1 MTSRTQLDLRRHYG
15 GLSEKETDEVV
26 GILADLI
33 VTYLKKGSGCLNRGS
48 DAVRARRPQE
58 GGNP

>member
-1 MTSRTQLDLRRHYG
+1 MVTSRTQLDLRRHCG

-33 VTYLKKGSGCLNRGS
+33 VTYIEKRSECSSRGSG
-48 DAVRARRPQE
+48 AAPARTSEERR
-58 GGNP
+58 

>member
-1 MTSRTQLDLRRHYG
+1 MPAHAPLQVRRHYG

-33 VTYLKKGSGCLNRGS
+33 VTYLKKRSGSADSASAAAPVPTSEG
-48 DAVRARRPQE
+48 RR
-58 GGNP
+58 

>member
-1 MTSRTQLDLRRHYG
+1 MPTAAPLHVRRHFS

-33 VTYLKKGSGCLNRGS
+33 VTYLKKGSGCSNRGS

>member
-1 MTSRTQLDLRRHYG
+1 MPACTPFQVRRHHSK
-15 GLSEKETDEVV
+15 LSEKETDEVV

-33 VTYLKKGSGCLNRGS
+33 VTYLKKGSGCSNRGS